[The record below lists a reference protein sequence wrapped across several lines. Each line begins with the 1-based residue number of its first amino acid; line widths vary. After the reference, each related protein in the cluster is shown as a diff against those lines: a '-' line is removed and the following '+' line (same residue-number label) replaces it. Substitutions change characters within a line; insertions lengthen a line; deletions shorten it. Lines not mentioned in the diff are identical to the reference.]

1 MMLYDLHGNLVNTN
15 NYRSIQETG
24 NSSYF
29 IAQDERGFYSIIGKD
44 LQIEENYTNIT
55 YAFDNF
61 FVFTTE
67 SGETGV
73 LDLYSGIEVQ
83 PEYDYIIVLENAK
96 VLEARKGTTV
106 DIYSEKIEK
115 VITME
120 NGIVENVD
128 SNYIAVYSDTELKY
142 IDTTG
147 KEVPNTEVFKDL
159 KMYSY
164 QADDGKWGYKDKN
177 GNIVVDCRYDF
188 VTELNQYGYAGIYQ
202 EGRWGV
208 INSDGKV
215 VVVPSYEISTYYSPS
230 FLDRYL
236 LQEQYGAQ
244 CIEVQE

>member
-1 MMLYDLHGNLVNTN
+1 
-15 NYRSIQETG
+15 
-24 NSSYF
+24 
-29 IAQDERGFYSIIGKD
+29 
-44 LQIEENYTNIT
+44 
-55 YAFDNF
+55 
-61 FVFTTE
+61 
-67 SGETGV
+67 
-73 LDLYSGIEVQ
+73 
-83 PEYDYIIVLENAK
+83 
-96 VLEARKGTTV
+96 
-106 DIYSEKIEK
+106 
-115 VITME
+115 ME